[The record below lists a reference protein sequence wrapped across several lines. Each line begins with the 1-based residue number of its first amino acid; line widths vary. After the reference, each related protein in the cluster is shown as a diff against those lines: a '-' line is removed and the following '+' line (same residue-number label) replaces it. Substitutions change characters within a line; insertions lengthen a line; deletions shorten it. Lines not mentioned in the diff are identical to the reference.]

1 MLSRLAMLKRLM
13 GIYAVVEDMHS
24 AELQRTA
31 AAVREVRDA
40 IGNQRVVARSARV
53 DHRDALEAGDGLG
66 RKMAEALCE
75 AANLKRQRLEP
86 IHVERESFR
95 DAASRQYAASRLKSE
110 QMQRM
115 VTRAAEQAAIEEERK
130 MQAAS
135 DDRFLARRCWKDAR
149 TEIERT
155 GD

>member
-1 MLSRLAMLKRLM
+1 MSSRLAMLKRLM

-24 AELQRTA
+24 ADLQRTA
-31 AAVREVRDA
+31 AAVREAQDA
-40 IGNQRVVARSARV
+40 IGRQQAVMRSAGV
-53 DHRDALEAGDGLG
+53 DYRGALETGDGLG

-75 AANLKRQRLEP
+75 AADSKRQRLEP
-86 IHVERESFR
+86 IHVERESLC

-135 DDRFLARRCWKDAR
+135 DDRFLAQRCWKDAR
-149 TEIERT
+149 AEIGRT

>member
-1 MLSRLAMLKRLM
+1 MPSRLAMLKRLM

-24 AELQRTA
+24 ADLQRTA
-31 AAVREVRDA
+31 AAVREAQDA
-40 IGNQRVVARSARV
+40 IGRQQAVMRSAGV
-53 DHRDALEAGDGLG
+53 DYRGALETGDGLG

-86 IHVERESFR
+86 IHVERESLC

-135 DDRFLARRCWKDAR
+135 DDRFLARRCWKDVRA
-149 TEIERT
+149 EIGRT

>member
-1 MLSRLAMLKRLM
+1 MLKRLM

-24 AELQRTA
+24 AELQRTD

-40 IGNQRVVARSARV
+40 IGRQRTVARSAGV
-53 DHRDALEAGDGLG
+53 DRRGALEAGDDMG

-75 AANLKRQRLEP
+75 AANLKRQRLAP
-86 IHVERESFR
+86 IQVECESLR

-110 QMQRM
+110 QMQRI
-115 VTRAAEQAAIEEERK
+115 VTQAAEQAALEEERK

-135 DDRFLARRCWKDAR
+135 DDRFLARRCWKDVRA
-149 TEIERT
+149 EIERT